1 MQTLYFYDLETSG
14 INPRNARIM
23 QFAGQRTD
31 LNLKP
36 VGEPDNII
44 VKLSEDILP
53 DPDAIMITGISPQQT
68 LADGITE
75 SEFLDYFHK
84 NIALKDT
91 IFVGF
96 NTIRFDD
103 EFIRFTN
110 YRNFYDAYEWQWQ
123 DGRSKWDLL
132 DVVRMTRALRPYGIK
147 WPLASDGKPSNRLEL
162 LTSVNKLDHLNA
174 HDALSDVNAT
184 IAIAKLIKQKQPKLF
199 DYLLS
204 MRDKNAI
211 AKLINSPEP
220 FIYTSGRYGSEFEKT
235 TAVVSIATHP
245 SQKGSVFVYDLR
257 YDPTPFVDMPP
268 KQLAEL
274 MAKYKFE
281 EGELRLPVKQL
292 QFNKCPAIAP
302 MGVLDAES
310 KKRLKIDTKIIKDN
324 LQKLSKIE
332 DFGDKIQEAVRINEK
347 QRQQSVVSDV
357 NNVDNQLYDGFFN
370 DYDKEKMRL
379 VRESKQDQLADLSLE
394 FADNRLDSLL
404 LLYKAR
410 QFTGSL
416 NANEQAA
423 WQTYKKQKFLDGEQ
437 NSLLVKYFDRIDQL
451 SKQPGITQN
460 QQYLLEELKLYGQS
474 IMPYDSEA

>member
-14 INPRNARIM
+14 INPRSSRIM

-31 LNLKP
+31 IDLVP
-36 VGEPDNII
+36 IGDPDNII
-44 VKLSEDILP
+44 IKLSEDILP

-84 NIALKDT
+84 KIALKGT
-91 IFVGF
+91 IFAGF

-123 DGRSKWDLL
+123 DQRSKWDIL
-132 DVVRMTRALRPYGIK
+132 DVVRMTRALRPDGIN
-147 WPLASDGKPSNRLEL
+147 WPFTSDGKASNRLEL
-162 LTSVNKLDHLNA
+162 LTSVNRLDHFNA

-184 IAIAKLIKQKQPKLF
+184 IAVARLIKQKQPKLF

-211 AKLINSPEP
+211 AKLVNSSEP
-220 FIYTSGRYGSEFEKT
+220 FIYTSGRYSAEFEKT
-235 TAVVSIATHP
+235 TVVISIASHP
-245 SQKGSVFVYDLR
+245 VQKGSVFVYDLR
-257 YDPTPFVDMPP
+257 YDPAPFADMSPE
-268 KQLAEL
+268 QLAEL

-281 EGELRLPVKQL
+281 EGDLRLPVKQL
-292 QFNKCPAIAP
+292 QFNKCPAVAP
-302 MGVLDAES
+302 MNVLDMAS
-310 KKRLKIDTKIIKDN
+310 KNRLKIDTEIVNNN
-324 LQKLSKIE
+324 LQKLAKIE
-332 DFGDKIQEAVRINEK
+332 DFGDRIQEAVRINEK
-347 QRQQSVVSDV
+347 QRQQSIVSDI
-357 NNVDNQLYDGFFN
+357 NIVDNQLYDGFFN

-379 VRESKQDQLADLSLE
+379 VRESKQDQLADLSLD
-394 FADNRLDSLL
+394 FADSRLGNLL

-410 QFTGSL
+410 QFPSSL
-416 NANEQAA
+416 NIDEQSE
-423 WQTYKKQKFLDGEQ
+423 WQTYKKQKILDGDQE
-437 NSLLVKYFDRIDQL
+437 SPLVKYFSRIDQL
-451 SKQPGITQN
+451 SKQSGLTKN

-474 IMPYDSEA
+474 IVPYDSES

>member
-14 INPRNARIM
+14 INPRSSRIM

-31 LNLKP
+31 LDLVP
-36 VGEPDNII
+36 IGDPDNII
-44 VKLSEDILP
+44 IKLSEDILP

-84 NIALKDT
+84 KIALKGT
-91 IFVGF
+91 IFAGF

-123 DGRSKWDLL
+123 DQRSKWDIL
-132 DVVRMTRALRPYGIK
+132 DVVRMTRALRPDGIN
-147 WPLASDGKPSNRLEL
+147 WPFTSDGKASNRLEL
-162 LTSVNKLDHLNA
+162 LTSVNRLDHFNA

-184 IAIAKLIKQKQPKLF
+184 IAVARLIKQKQPKLF

-211 AKLINSPEP
+211 AKLVNSSEP
-220 FIYTSGRYGSEFEKT
+220 FIYTSGRYSAEFEKT
-235 TAVVSIATHP
+235 TVVISIASHP
-245 SQKGSVFVYDLR
+245 VQKGSVFVYDLR
-257 YDPTPFVDMPP
+257 YDPAPFADMSPE
-268 KQLAEL
+268 QLAEL

-281 EGELRLPVKQL
+281 EGDLRLPVKQL
-292 QFNKCPAIAP
+292 QFNKCPAVAP
-302 MGVLDAES
+302 MNVLDMAS
-310 KKRLKIDTKIIKDN
+310 KNRLKIDTEIVNNN
-324 LQKLSKIE
+324 LQKLAKIE
-332 DFGDKIQEAVRINEK
+332 DFGDRIQEAVRINEK
-347 QRQQSVVSDV
+347 QRQQSIVSDI
-357 NNVDNQLYDGFFN
+357 NIVDNQLYDGFFN

-379 VRESKQDQLADLSLE
+379 VRESKQDQLADLSLD
-394 FADNRLDSLL
+394 FADSRLGNLL

-410 QFTGSL
+410 QFPSSL
-416 NANEQAA
+416 NIDEQSE
-423 WQTYKKQKFLDGEQ
+423 WQTYKKQKILDGDQE
-437 NSLLVKYFDRIDQL
+437 SPLVKYFSRIDQL
-451 SKQPGITQN
+451 SKQSGLTKN

-474 IMPYDSEA
+474 IVPYDSES

>member
-14 INPRNARIM
+14 INPRSSRIM

-31 LNLKP
+31 LDLVP
-36 VGEPDNII
+36 IGDPDNII
-44 VKLSEDILP
+44 IKLSEDILP

-84 NIALKDT
+84 KIALKGT
-91 IFVGF
+91 IFAGF

-123 DGRSKWDLL
+123 DQRSKWDIL
-132 DVVRMTRALRPYGIK
+132 DVVRMTRALRPDGIN
-147 WPLASDGKPSNRLEL
+147 WPFTPDGKASNRLEL
-162 LTSVNKLDHLNA
+162 LTSVNRLDHFNA

-184 IAIAKLIKQKQPKLF
+184 IAVARLIKQKQPKLF

-211 AKLINSPEP
+211 AKLVNSSEP
-220 FIYTSGRYGSEFEKT
+220 FIYTSGRYSAEFEKT
-235 TAVVSIATHP
+235 TVVISIASHP
-245 SQKGSVFVYDLR
+245 VQKGSVFVYDLR
-257 YDPTPFVDMPP
+257 YDPAPFADMSPE
-268 KQLAEL
+268 QLAEL

-281 EGELRLPVKQL
+281 EGDLRLPVKQL
-292 QFNKCPAIAP
+292 QFNKCPAVAP
-302 MGVLDAES
+302 MNVLDMAS
-310 KKRLKIDTKIIKDN
+310 KNRLKIDTEIVNNN
-324 LQKLSKIE
+324 LQKLAKIE
-332 DFGDKIQEAVRINEK
+332 DFGDRIQEAVRINEK
-347 QRQQSVVSDV
+347 QRQQSIVSDI
-357 NNVDNQLYDGFFN
+357 NIVDNQLYDGFFN

-379 VRESKQDQLADLSLE
+379 VRESKQDQLADLSLD
-394 FADNRLDSLL
+394 FADSRLGNLL

-410 QFTGSL
+410 QFPSSL
-416 NANEQAA
+416 NIDEQSE
-423 WQTYKKQKFLDGEQ
+423 WQTYKKQKILDGDQE
-437 NSLLVKYFDRIDQL
+437 SPLVKYFSRIDQL
-451 SKQPGITQN
+451 SKQSGLTKN

-474 IMPYDSEA
+474 IVPYDSES

>member
-14 INPRNARIM
+14 INPRSSRIM

-31 LNLKP
+31 IDLVP
-36 VGEPDNII
+36 IGDPDNII
-44 VKLSEDILP
+44 IKLSEDILP

-84 NIALKDT
+84 KIALKGT
-91 IFVGF
+91 IFAGF

-123 DGRSKWDLL
+123 DQRSKWDIL
-132 DVVRMTRALRPYGIK
+132 DVVRMTRALRPDGIN
-147 WPLASDGKPSNRLEL
+147 WPFTSDGKASNRLEL
-162 LTSVNKLDHLNA
+162 LTSVNRLDHFNA

-184 IAIAKLIKQKQPKLF
+184 IAVARLIKQKQPKLF

-211 AKLINSPEP
+211 AKLVNSSEP
-220 FIYTSGRYGSEFEKT
+220 FIYTSGRYSAEFEKT
-235 TAVVSIATHP
+235 TVVISIASHP
-245 SQKGSVFVYDLR
+245 VQKGSVFVYDLR
-257 YDPTPFVDMPP
+257 YDPAPFADMSPE
-268 KQLAEL
+268 QLAEL

-281 EGELRLPVKQL
+281 EGDLRLPVKQL
-292 QFNKCPAIAP
+292 QFNKCPAVAP
-302 MGVLDAES
+302 MNVLDMAS
-310 KKRLKIDTKIIKDN
+310 KNRLKIDTEIVNNN
-324 LQKLSKIE
+324 LQKLAKIE
-332 DFGDKIQEAVRINEK
+332 DFGDRIQEAVRINEK
-347 QRQQSVVSDV
+347 QRQQSIVSDI
-357 NNVDNQLYDGFFN
+357 NIVDNQLYDGFFN

-379 VRESKQDQLADLSLE
+379 VRESKQDQLADLSLD
-394 FADNRLDSLL
+394 FADSRLGNLL

-410 QFTGSL
+410 QFPSSL
-416 NANEQAA
+416 NIDEQSE
-423 WQTYKKQKFLDGEQ
+423 WQTYKKQKILDGDQE
-437 NSLLVKYFDRIDQL
+437 SPLAKYFSRIDQL
-451 SKQPGITQN
+451 SKQSGLTKN

-474 IMPYDSEA
+474 IVPYDSES

>member
-14 INPRNARIM
+14 INPRSSRIM

-31 LNLKP
+31 LDLVP
-36 VGEPDNII
+36 IGDPDNII
-44 VKLSEDILP
+44 IKLSEDILP

-84 NIALKDT
+84 KIALKGT
-91 IFVGF
+91 IFAGF

-123 DGRSKWDLL
+123 DQRSKWDIL
-132 DVVRMTRALRPYGIK
+132 DVVRMTRALRPDGIN
-147 WPLASDGKPSNRLEL
+147 WPFTSDGKASNRLEL
-162 LTSVNKLDHLNA
+162 LTSVNRLDHFNA

-184 IAIAKLIKQKQPKLF
+184 IAVARLIKQKQPKLF

-211 AKLINSPEP
+211 AKLVNSSEP
-220 FIYTSGRYGSEFEKT
+220 FIYTSGRYSAEFEKT
-235 TAVVSIATHP
+235 TVVISIASHP
-245 SQKGSVFVYDLR
+245 VQKGSVFVYDLR
-257 YDPTPFVDMPP
+257 YDPAPFADMSPE
-268 KQLAEL
+268 QLAEL

-281 EGELRLPVKQL
+281 EGDLRLPVKQL
-292 QFNKCPAIAP
+292 QFNKCPAVAP
-302 MGVLDAES
+302 MNVLDMAS
-310 KKRLKIDTKIIKDN
+310 KNRLKIDTEIVNNN
-324 LQKLSKIE
+324 LQKLAKIE
-332 DFGDKIQEAVRINEK
+332 DFGDRIQEAVRINEK
-347 QRQQSVVSDV
+347 QRQQSIVSDI
-357 NNVDNQLYDGFFN
+357 NIVDNQLYDGFFN

-379 VRESKQDQLADLSLE
+379 VRESKQDQLADLSLD
-394 FADNRLDSLL
+394 FADSRLGNLL

-410 QFTGSL
+410 QFPSSL
-416 NANEQAA
+416 NIDEQSE
-423 WQTYKKQKFLDGEQ
+423 WQTYKKQKILDGDQE
-437 NSLLVKYFDRIDQL
+437 SPLAKYFSRIDQL
-451 SKQPGITQN
+451 SKQSGLTKN

-474 IMPYDSEA
+474 IVPYDSES

>member
-14 INPRNARIM
+14 INPRSSRIM

-31 LNLKP
+31 LDLVP
-36 VGEPDNII
+36 IGDPDNII

-84 NIALKDT
+84 KIALKGT
-91 IFVGF
+91 IFAGF

-123 DGRSKWDLL
+123 DQRSKWDIL
-132 DVVRMTRALRPYGIK
+132 DVVRMTRALRPDGIN
-147 WPLASDGKPSNRLEL
+147 WPFTSDGKASNRLEL
-162 LTSVNKLDHLNA
+162 LTSVNRLDHFNA

-184 IAIAKLIKQKQPKLF
+184 IAVARLIKQKQPKLF

-211 AKLINSPEP
+211 AKLVNSSEP
-220 FIYTSGRYGSEFEKT
+220 FIYTSGRYSAEFEKT
-235 TAVVSIATHP
+235 TVVISIASHP
-245 SQKGSVFVYDLR
+245 VQKGSVFVYDLR
-257 YDPTPFVDMPP
+257 YDPAPFADMSPE
-268 KQLAEL
+268 QLAEL

-281 EGELRLPVKQL
+281 EGDLRLPVKQL
-292 QFNKCPAIAP
+292 QFNKCPAVAP
-302 MGVLDAES
+302 MNVLDMAS
-310 KKRLKIDTKIIKDN
+310 KNRLKIDTEIVNNN
-324 LQKLSKIE
+324 LQKLAKIE
-332 DFGDKIQEAVRINEK
+332 DFGDRIQEAVRINEK
-347 QRQQSVVSDV
+347 QRQQSIVSDI
-357 NNVDNQLYDGFFN
+357 NIVDNQLYDGFFN

-379 VRESKQDQLADLSLE
+379 VRESKQDQLADLSLD
-394 FADNRLDSLL
+394 FADSRLGNLL

-410 QFTGSL
+410 QFPSSL
-416 NANEQAA
+416 NIDEQSE
-423 WQTYKKQKFLDGEQ
+423 WQTYKKQKILDGDQE
-437 NSLLVKYFDRIDQL
+437 SPLVKYFSRIDQL
-451 SKQPGITQN
+451 SKQSGLTKN

-474 IMPYDSEA
+474 IVPYDSES